1 MMLGLVACRQDNP
14 WFIVD
19 SAGSVTSSEDD
30 SASSSSDASGASQ
43 TGSSG
48 PGPGSDEGDGS
59 TSTSAADSDS
69 GVVDT
74 VSETTGSEASS
85 SSDASEDSGAS
96 ETGAPELVEG
106 TVWHDL
112 YALCGEG
119 EWKSGVATPMSCS
132 SAAQT
137 PPPWAG
143 KYLGEWVLPGMED
156 ADILALVPLPGETSE
171 VSGRY
176 LELTLPAEAKNPH
189 LRAVVACP
197 GPEACDISASMRV
210 EIGGSYFAGAEEL
223 PLVSGDSAV
232 VDIDLSESDDILMG
246 EAFSVEILVVGQ
258 SEGATN
264 RGFWLQPRIVELV
277 AP

>member
-1 MMLGLVACRQDNP
+1 MMIGLVACRQDNP

-19 SAGSVTSSEDD
+19 SASSVTSSEDD
-30 SASSSSDASGASQ
+30 SASNGSSASEAPQ
-43 TGSSG
+43 TGSSE

-59 TSTSAADSDS
+59 ASTTAADSDGG

-74 VSETTGSEASS
+74 TSETTGSEASS
-85 SSDASEDSGAS
+85 SSDTSEDGGAS
-96 ETGAPELVEG
+96 ETGAPELIEG

-119 EWKSGVATPMSCS
+119 DWKSGVATPMSCM

-137 PPPWAG
+137 PPPWTG
-143 KYLGEWVLPGMED
+143 KYLGDWVLPGMED
-156 ADILALVPLPGETSE
+156 ADILALVPLPGVASE

-232 VDIDLSESDDILMG
+232 VDIDLSDITAG
-246 EAFSVEILVVGQ
+246 EDFSVEILVVGQ
-258 SEGATN
+258 SESATN
-264 RGFWLQPRIVELV
+264 RGFWLQPRIVELI